1 MKRCEGATTFSSQ
14 GGMWETIL
22 GRSPHKGRSVE
33 RFSPPHASRLVTS
46 LLRTKRM
53 VDKAVRKYVVSAPI
67 I

>member
-1 MKRCEGATTFSSQ
+1 MD
-14 GGMWETIL
+14 
-22 GRSPHKGRSVE
+22 RSPHKGRSVE